1 MLKEGRGSEDSR
13 TGEIDMLVCFAGV
26 DGSGKTTHA
35 LELGRKLAARGVAYE
50 YIHLQSVFLRFLI
63 KAGGKIRVK
72 DGMRNHAGRASARQ
86 SIGTRIAKSMKRK
99 TLRLLLVIDN
109 LLFYCH
115 KVEVRDTRILICDRY
130 FYDSIASQE
139 SVDQKAIE
147 ILNHIYGFF
156 LPHPDVIFFLDVES
170 EIAHKRRPEEPLA
183 DLDRKRG
190 VYLKLWSALP
200 SRVVRIDTSGPFER
214 SFDTVLSRVLG
225 LAGDANER

>member
-1 MLKEGRGSEDSR
+1 
-13 TGEIDMLVCFAGV
+13 MLVCFAGV

-35 LELGRKLAARGVAYE
+35 LELSRELAARGVAYE

-72 DGMRNHAGRASARQ
+72 DDMRIRAGRASARQ
-86 SIGTRIAKSMKRK
+86 SIGTRMSKSMKRK
-99 TLRLLLVIDN
+99 TLCLLLVIDN
-109 LLFYCH
+109 LLFYRH
-115 KVEVRDTRILICDRY
+115 KVEVGDTRILICDRY
-130 FYDSIASQE
+130 FYDSIASHG

-147 ILNHIYGFF
+147 TLNHIYRFF
-156 LPHPDVIFFLDVES
+156 LPQPDVIFFLDVES
-170 EIAHKRRPEEPLA
+170 EIAHKRRPEERLA

-200 SRVVRIDTSGPFER
+200 SRVVRVDTSGPFER

-225 LAGDANER
+225 LTGDANER